1 MSESEVAR
9 VLVIDDQKDVARM
22 ISMVLVRAGCLVEL
36 AASADEAASVFAS
49 TPGFDLVICDV
60 MLPGTSGPATV
71 ERLGHPFPATIF
83 VSGYPRTHFVG
94 TSEEIPSAAS
104 FVRKPFR
111 SAEFVTSVRDLLT
124 TLAD

>member
-1 MSESEVAR
+1 MKESEVTR
-9 VLVIDDQKDVARM
+9 VLVIDDQNDVARM
-22 ISMVLVRAGCLVEL
+22 ISMVLMRAGCLVEL
-36 AASADEAASVFAS
+36 AASADEAAAVVAS

-71 ERLGHPFPATIF
+71 ERLGHPLRATIF

-94 TSEEIPSAAS
+94 TSEEIPGEAS

-111 SAEFVTSVRDLLT
+111 SAEFVATVRDLLT
-124 TLAD
+124 ALAD

>member
-1 MSESEVAR
+1 MSESRVTR
-9 VLVIDDQKDVARM
+9 VLVIDDHEDVARM
-22 ISMVLVRAGCLVEL
+22 MSMVLMRAGCVVEL
-36 AASADEAASVFAS
+36 AATADEAAAVFAS
-49 TPGFDLVICDV
+49 TPGFDLVVCDV

-71 ERLGHPFPATIF
+71 ERLGHPIPATIF

-111 SAEFVTSVRDLLT
+111 SAEFVATVRDLLT
-124 TLAD
+124 GLVD